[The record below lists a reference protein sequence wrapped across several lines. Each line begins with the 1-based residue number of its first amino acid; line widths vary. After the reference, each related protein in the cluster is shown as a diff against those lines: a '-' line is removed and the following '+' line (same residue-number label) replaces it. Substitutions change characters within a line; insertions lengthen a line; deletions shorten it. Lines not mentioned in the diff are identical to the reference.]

1 MVEQAWCLV
10 RTPALL
16 GFSVVDKRNSI
27 AVIRADPTCQMTSE
41 SAPNLQDIF
50 LLHLQEQNVPVTVF
64 LVNGVRLQG
73 YVTHLDR
80 YGVALT
86 RDGQTQFVYK
96 QAISAINP
104 LTDLELASGP
114 EEAGR

>member
-1 MVEQAWCLV
+1 MVPDRSQ
-10 RTPALL
+10 
-16 GFSVVDKRNSI
+16 D
-27 AVIRADPTCQMTSE
+27 
-41 SAPNLQDIF
+41 LQEVF
-50 LLHLQEQNVPVTVF
+50 LKHLQEQSVPVTMF

-73 YVTHLDR
+73 YVTHFDR

-104 LTDLELASGP
+104 LTDLELASEP